1 MEYSP
6 CTEKPG
12 PKLRWSPG
20 CHIMLVAGCLMVLF
34 TGVLF
39 FMRQRL
45 SILSSSPP
53 PPAVLAVLPFED
65 TGEEPQKNQIS
76 DDLTTGLMTRLE
88 GLEPDRLKVIPPETA
103 VLYKGR
109 PLQVDAIGRELKADF
124 ILTGTVRQ
132 EGLQVLVSATLL
144 RVADQKPLWAETYES
159 KLGALGQIQDTLV
172 QMVSERIRAATVRGD

>member
-39 FMRQRL
+39 FIRQRL
-45 SILSSSPP
+45 SILSFSPSP
-53 PPAVLAVLPFED
+53 LAVLAVLPFED

-88 GLEPDRLKVIPPETA
+88 GLELDRLKVIPPETA

-109 PLQVDAIGRELKADF
+109 PLQVDRVGRELKADF
-124 ILTGTVRQ
+124 ILTGTIRQ
-132 EGLQVLVSATLL
+132 EGRRVIVSTTLL
-144 RVADQKPLWAETYES
+144 RVADQKPLWTETYDRE
-159 KLGALGQIQDTLV
+159 LGTMVEMQDALVRTV
-172 QMVSERIRAATVRGD
+172 AERIRTATGRGN